1 MRFLNLALA
10 ASLALATISAAG
22 AASAAQTAQEKANEQ
37 IVRDFYQAAINDK
50 DFDKASKFLGNR
62 YVQHN
67 PTAADGP
74 EGLRGFLTFLR
85 EKFPQ
90 SKSEVKRAF
99 AQDDYVILHV
109 HSLREPNTRGRA
121 IIDIF
126 KLENG
131 KVVEHWDVMQEEVP
145 ADKSANGHAMF
156 PA

>member
-10 ASLALATISAAG
+10 AGLALATVSAAG
-22 AASAAQTAQEKANEQ
+22 VASAAQTAQEKANEQ
-37 IVRDFYQAAINDK
+37 TVRDFYQAAINDK

-74 EGLRGFLTFLR
+74 EGLKGFLTFLR

-121 IIDIF
+121 IVDIF

-131 KVVEHWDVMQEEVP
+131 KVVEHWDVVQDIPEKP
-145 ADKSANGHAMF
+145 ANNNGMF
-156 PA
+156 

>member
-1 MRFLNLALA
+1 MKLLNLAVA
-10 ASLALATISAAG
+10 ASLALATVSAAG

-37 IVRDFYQAAINDK
+37 TVRDFYQAAINDK

-74 EGLRGFLTFLR
+74 EGLKGFLTFLR

-109 HSLREPNTRGRA
+109 HSVREPNTRGRA
-121 IIDIF
+121 IVDIF

-131 KVVEHWDVMQEEVP
+131 KVVEHWDVVQDIPEKP
-145 ADKSANGHAMF
+145 ANNNGMF
-156 PA
+156 

>member
-1 MRFLNLALA
+1 MQFLKLAMA
-10 ASLALATISAAG
+10 ASLALATLPVATG
-22 AASAAQTAQEKANEQ
+22 ASAAQTAQEKANEKT
-37 IVRDFYQAAINDK
+37 VRDFYQAAINDK
-50 DFDKASKFLGNR
+50 DFDKSVKFLGNR
-62 YVQHN
+62 YTQHN

-74 EGLRGFLTFLR
+74 EGLKAFLTFLR

-90 SKSEVKRAF
+90 SKSEVIRAF

-131 KVVEHWDVMQEEVP
+131 KVVEHWDVVQDIPEKP
-145 ADKSANGHAMF
+145 ANNNGMF
-156 PA
+156 